1 MVPYEAPGMCRFGP
15 TRASRPRGTGSGGTL
30 LPSTATGD
38 VMARSSVVGAW
49 VVAALVVA
57 GAGTAGAMS
66 SDPAPTA
73 VAAPSPTAA
82 VPSPT
87 LSARSTVDAAQLA
100 TVLLSEFCDDDVD
113 VLCGLGSGS
122 VVDSKGLI
130 LTNAHVA
137 APTAPGLVQ
146 QYGEEAVNAS
156 ADPPYLV
163 VSVVPGPEAE
173 AVPSYRASVVAVDGY
188 ADLAVLRID
197 AELDG
202 TPLRAPLSLP
212 NVPLGS
218 LADTRKDT
226 EIRVIGFPASAESLS
241 PDVRRGTVTSKPLDP
256 QERVEGPW
264 EMNTDAEMHGG
275 NSGGLV
281 VDGQGRLIAVPTYG
295 KGMFDQVF
303 RARAVELARPL
314 IEAAQR
320 GASYRSPHLVP
331 RTGEEEVVSAGFHEE
346 DPESCQEPGVAT
358 ASGVPVL
365 YARVELRG
373 LAQDEDV
380 RLTIDA
386 ADGGEYG
393 RTQLAGGPGPRCG
406 LVLASAAEGLP
417 LPAGTYELQVRV
429 GPELDLIGTASIE
442 VLES

>member
-1 MVPYEAPGMCRFGP
+1 
-15 TRASRPRGTGSGGTL
+15 
-30 LPSTATGD
+30 
-38 VMARSSVVGAW
+38 MARSSAVGAW
-49 VVAALVVA
+49 VVAGLVVA
-57 GAGTAGAMS
+57 GAGTAGALS
-66 SDPAPTA
+66 PDPAPTGTL
-73 VAAPSPTAA
+73 AAEPTAA
-82 VPSPT
+82 PAPRPT
-87 LSARSTVDAAQLA
+87 VSARSAVEATQLA
-100 TVLLSEFCDDDVD
+100 TVQLSEVCGSELEDFCA
-113 VLCGLGSGS
+113 LGSGS

-146 QYGEEAVNAS
+146 QYGEEAVNGVS
-156 ADPPYLV
+156 DPAYLV
-163 VSVVPGPEAE
+163 VSVVPGPEAA
-173 AVPSYRASVVAVDGY
+173 AVPRYRASVVAVDGY

-202 TPLRAPLSLP
+202 APLRAPLSLP

-264 EMNTDAEMHGG
+264 EMNTDAEMHAG

-295 KGMFDQVF
+295 KGVFEQVF

-320 GASYRSPHLVP
+320 GASYRSPYLVP
-331 RTGEEEVVSAGFHEE
+331 RSGEEELVSADFHEQ
-346 DPESCQEPGVAT
+346 DPESCQEPGVTT
-358 ASGVPVL
+358 ASDVPVL
-365 YARVELRG
+365 FARVELRG

-380 RLTIDA
+380 RLTINGVD
-386 ADGGEYG
+386 GEYG
-393 RTQLAGGPGPRCG
+393 RTQLAGGSDPLCA
-406 LVLASAAEGLP
+406 VVSAAGAEGLP
-417 LPAGTYELQVRV
+417 LPPGTYELQVRV
-429 GPELDLIGTASIE
+429 GPELERLGSATVE
-442 VLES
+442 VLEG